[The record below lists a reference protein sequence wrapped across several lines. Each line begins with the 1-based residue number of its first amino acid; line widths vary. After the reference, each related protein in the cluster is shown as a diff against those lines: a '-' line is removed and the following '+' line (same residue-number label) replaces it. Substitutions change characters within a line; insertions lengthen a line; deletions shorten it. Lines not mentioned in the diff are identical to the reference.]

1 MRASLWLSVL
11 PSVLAGAASAQTLPA
26 GGLWELSMTLEGAPS
41 GSGTRSAQACLAAD
55 ALARAPEQTLFEAA
69 PRQSGSGRAPPKCEW
84 RDLRR
89 EAGQSAWQSVCEGPM
104 GTMQGSGSGTLS
116 ADAAQLQQSFTVKA
130 PFGSLQLKQTLAAR
144 RVGSC

>member
-1 MRASLWLSVL
+1 MKSILIPIAAVAAMSSATAQPL
-11 PSVLAGAASAQTLPA
+11 PSA
-26 GGLWELSMTLEGAPS
+26 GLWELSMTLEGAPS

-55 ALARAPEQTLFEAA
+55 TLARAPEQTLFEAA
-69 PRQSGSGRAPPKCEW
+69 PRQSGRTPPKCEW
-84 RDLRR
+84 RELRR

-104 GTMQGSGSGTLS
+104 GAMQGSGSGTLS

-144 RVGSC
+144 RLGSC